1 VILPLL
7 RAVRFDRRLG
17 AGKTKPALIAAADD
31 DGRELDVVVK
41 FGHRMERGEVGL
53 VAEAMAAMYAR
64 DLGLNVPVP
73 YAVRI
78 GEEFVSS
85 ILDVDVAP
93 DFLKAMP
100 VTFGSQQV
108 TGLNPVL
115 ADAAVPENCLCKAGD
130 VFAFD
135 AIVDNSDRRPNN
147 PNVYWRDEELVLID
161 HELTFFFATLFYK
174 DPWIEGALEYCKTG
188 TPHVFFHQIHG
199 KNLDFARLQSALQAI
214 TSDRCQEYV
223 AALPPEWRAEFAGDI
238 QKMIEFIRAA
248 SANAPAAITEIRRV
262 LQ

>member
-1 VILPLL
+1 MLDVL

-31 DGRELDVVVK
+31 SGRELDVVVK

-53 VAEAMAAMYAR
+53 VAEAIAAMFAR

-78 GEEFVSS
+78 SEEFVNS
-85 ILDVDVAP
+85 IPDVTVAP
-93 DFLKAMP
+93 DFLKAIP

-108 TGLNPVL
+108 LGLTPVTTAQL
-115 ADAAVPENCLCKAGD
+115 PENCLGKAGD

-135 AIVDNSDRRPNN
+135 AIVDNSDRRPGN
-147 PNVYWRDEELVLID
+147 PNVYWLGEDLVLID
-161 HELTFFFATLFYK
+161 HELTFLFATLFYK
-174 DPWIEGALEYCKTG
+174 EPWVEGALEYCKGG
-188 TPHVFFHQIHG
+188 TPHVFFSRIRG
-199 KNLDFARLQSALQAI
+199 TNLNFERLLVALQTI
-214 TSDRCQEYV
+214 TPERCDQYI
-223 AALPPEWRAEFAGDI
+223 AALPPEWRAEFAGQI
-238 QKMIEFIRAA
+238 EKMINFIRVL
-248 SANAPAAITEIRRV
+248 SSNVPATITEIRRV